1 MMLHRGT
8 MKMLSDLISPKAL
21 ERLLSDG
28 ARERHT
34 TLSALDLPTL
44 QDILKR
50 DIYRRL
56 QLSIPAALAK
66 RRVQDV
72 LDSLTQEQMQE
83 TVAGHS
89 TQILTLEDQAKQF
102 ALYFDWPET
111 QRLRAVLSVARQT
124 SAEGRDAE
132 TLLLEGSELI
142 ENLERKLSEGLITQ
156 GQDLSELKASMAR
169 LSGVGG
175 PKIKRLDALIRQI
188 SEAQE
193 SRVLLPAEVERALA
207 LTLTLRKQVESS
219 VVQQL
224 GTDQQR
230 DMALSLNLGGPEEIQ
245 PFDLSLLPPEAQVRV
260 QTLEREHE
268 ARLLTELARDSASLL
283 HLNVAYEQEFQALR
297 ARSDGGEVLGES
309 VLNSLRT
316 RLADART
323 QAIQAQQSQLN
334 TLAARLA
341 GLRNDAAHSTDHRA
355 ANNADDAVQ
364 VARQG
369 LSVAQQTLQAGALA
383 TDELAQLSEL
393 VGTLETGDSLA
404 RERLMALQRE
414 TFELERRA
422 REVPGALGDL
432 APLIE
437 SARAS
442 LAAGQMAELEPLWA
456 ILERRMGEAAQQRE
470 NMDVRAERVMQDYNR
485 YRHLAGETIQR
496 LGRLADVLRG
506 QQRLGVLSSDAR
518 ARYLQTLENAEALLT
533 EAHAEFQAARDV
545 TATFGADAL
554 SDLLGVF
561 DPDVFDQ
568 QDGASDL
575 LTTSRFDDAASA
587 STGTAA
593 DGTAASESPFAGHTG
608 GSPASLV
615 GEVMAADLSGGL
627 SSSLTDDPFG
637 LGLSDRPLGHPGS
650 SLVLPSFETSQPFPV
665 ASSDFGQPD
674 FRAAGL
680 QPSGHAG
687 TGPLELISGLVRSW
701 LVEQGMVTQGDLSP
715 AGDWR
720 TETECE
726 ADVLRLAWLA
736 GQAAELSPS
745 RLGLETP
752 GRSWLVTPQSAGGVL
767 VVCAPDQQRA
777 SEAAGRWES
786 RVVQRH

>member
-28 ARERHT
+28 ARERNT
-34 TLSALDLPTL
+34 TLSALDIGTL

-66 RRVQDV
+66 RRVQEV
-72 LDSLTQEQMQE
+72 LDSLSQEQLQE

-142 ENLERKLSEGLITQ
+142 ENLERKLSEGLVTQ

-169 LSGVGG
+169 VSGVGG

-193 SRVLLPAEVERALA
+193 SRILLPAEVERALA

-224 GTDQQR
+224 KSNQQR
-230 DMALSLNLGGPEEIQ
+230 EMVDSLNLGPEEVQ
-245 PFDLSLLPPEAQVRV
+245 PFDLSLLPPEAQARV

-268 ARLLTELARDSASLL
+268 ARLLSELTREYASLL
-283 HLNVAYEQEFQALR
+283 PLNAAYAQELQALR
-297 ARSDGGEVLGES
+297 QRSDGGEVLGEE
-309 VLNSLRT
+309 VTTLRGQ
-316 RLADART
+316 LADART
-323 QAIQAQQSQLN
+323 EAIQAQQGHLD
-334 TLAARLA
+334 TLALRLSE
-341 GLRNDAAHSTDHRA
+341 LRGPPGDTAHGDDAA
-355 ANNADDAVQ
+355 Q

-369 LSVAQQTLQAGALA
+369 LLVARQTLQGGALA

-393 VGTLETGDSLA
+393 VRTLETGDSLE

-437 SARAS
+437 TARAT
-442 LAAGQMAELEPLWA
+442 LAAGRVADLEPLWSV
-456 ILERRMGEAAQQRE
+456 LERRMGEAAQQRE
-470 NMDVRAERVMQDYNR
+470 NMDARAERVMQDYNR
-485 YRHLAGETIQR
+485 YRHLAGETIQK

-518 ARYLQTLENAEALLT
+518 SRYIQTLENAEALLT

-561 DPDVFDQ
+561 DPEAFDG
-568 QDGASDL
+568 QDPAADL
-575 LTTSRFDDAASA
+575 LSTSSFSA
-587 STGTAA
+587 P
-593 DGTAASESPFAGHTG
+593 E
-608 GSPASLV
+608 PASSA
-615 GEVMAADLSGGL
+615 EVTAADLSGGL
-627 SSSLTDDPFG
+627 SSSLNDDPFG
-637 LGLSDRPLGHPGS
+637 LGLNDRPLGHPGS

-665 ASSDFGQPD
+665 ASRDFGQPEQPG
-674 FRAAGL
+674 AASYATPGL
-680 QPSGHAG
+680 QPAGHADA
-687 TGPLELISGLVRSW
+687 GPLELISGLVRSW
-701 LVEQGMVTQGDLSP
+701 LVEQGTVTQGDLSP
-715 AGDWR
+715 AGDWA

-736 GQAAELSPS
+736 GQAAELFPS
-745 RLGLETP
+745 RLSLETP
-752 GRSWLVTPQSAGGVL
+752 GRSWLVTPQSAGGML
-767 VVCAPDQQRA
+767 VVCAPDPQRA
-777 SEAAGRWES
+777 SEAAGRWKS
-786 RVVQRH
+786 RVAQQH

>member
-28 ARERHT
+28 ARERNT
-34 TLSALDLPTL
+34 TLSALDLATL

-72 LDSLTQEQMQE
+72 LDSLSQEQLQE
-83 TVAGHS
+83 TVAGHN

-156 GQDLSELKASMAR
+156 GQDLSELKASMSR

-188 SEAQE
+188 SEAHE

-230 DMALSLNLGGPEEIQ
+230 EMALSLNLSGPEEIQ

-268 ARLLTELARDSASLL
+268 ARQLTELARDSASLL
-283 HLNVAYEQEFQALR
+283 HLNVAYEQEFQSLR
-297 ARSDGGEVLGES
+297 TRSDGGEVLGES
-309 VLNSLRT
+309 VLNSLRA

-323 QAIQAQQSQLN
+323 EAIQAQQRQLA

-341 GLRNDAAHSTDHRA
+341 GLRSDAAHSTDHGA
-355 ANNADDAVQ
+355 ASTADDAVQ

-369 LSVAQQTLQAGALA
+369 LSVAQQTLQGGALA

-393 VGTLETGDSLA
+393 VRTLETGDSLA

-432 APLIE
+432 TPLIE

-442 LAAGQMAELEPLWA
+442 LAAGQVTDLEPLWA

-485 YRHLAGETIQR
+485 YRHLAGETIQK

-575 LTTSRFDDAASA
+575 LTTSRSDDTEHDA
-587 STGTAA
+587 TPDT
-593 DGTAASESPFAGHTG
+593 
-608 GSPASLV
+608 GSPAAPG
-615 GEVMAADLSGGL
+615 GEVVAADLSGGL
-627 SSSLTDDPFG
+627 SSSLSDDPFG
-637 LGLSDRPLGHPGS
+637 LGPIDRPLGHPGS
-650 SLVLPSFETSQPFPV
+650 SLVLPSFETAQPFPV

-674 FRAAGL
+674 LGSADL
-680 QPSGHAG
+680 QPAGHAG
-687 TGPLELISGLVRSW
+687 TGPLELVSGVVRSW

-736 GQAAELSPS
+736 AQAAELSPS

-752 GRSWLVTPQSAGGVL
+752 GRSWLVTPQSTGGVL

>member
-28 ARERHT
+28 ARERNT
-34 TLSALDLPTL
+34 TLSALDLATL

-72 LDSLTQEQMQE
+72 LDSLSQEQMQE

-89 TQILTLEDQAKQF
+89 TQILTLEDRAKQF

-142 ENLERKLSEGLITQ
+142 ENLERKLSEGLVTQ

-175 PKIKRLDALIRQI
+175 PKIKRLDALVRQI

-230 DMALSLNLGGPEEIQ
+230 DMALSLNLNGPEEVQ

-297 ARSDGGEVLGES
+297 LRSDGGEVLGES
-309 VLNSLRT
+309 VLNSLRA
-316 RLADART
+316 RLAAARGE
-323 QAIQAQQSQLN
+323 AIQAQQSHLN
-334 TLAARLA
+334 TLAARIA
-341 GLRNDAAHSTDHRA
+341 ALRTDAQDD
-355 ANNADDAVQ
+355 ADDAVQ

-393 VGTLETGDSLA
+393 VRTLETGDSLA

-437 SARAS
+437 AARAS

-470 NMDVRAERVMQDYNR
+470 NMDTRAERVMQDYNR
-485 YRHLAGETIQR
+485 YRHLAGETIQK

-561 DPDVFDQ
+561 DPDAFDQ

-575 LTTSRFDDAASA
+575 LTTSRFDDNQTSLPLNGKTFADHAS
-587 STGTAA
+587 SFP
-593 DGTAASESPFAGHTG
+593 ESVTV
-608 GSPASLV
+608 SPVDLG
-615 GEVMAADLSGGL
+615 GEVTPADLSGGL

-637 LGLSDRPLGHPGS
+637 LGPIDRPLGHPGS

-674 FRAAGL
+674 FRTA
-680 QPSGHAG
+680 GHAG
-687 TGPLELISGLVRSW
+687 AGPLELISGLVRSW
-701 LVEQGMVTQGDLSP
+701 LVEQGTVTQGDLSP

-752 GRSWLVTPQSAGGVL
+752 GRSWLVTPQLAGGML

-777 SEAAGRWES
+777 SEAAGRWEA
-786 RVVQRH
+786 RIVQRH